1 MEVFWTAAVG
11 IAGIA
16 AAFFAPNWTSRRIE
30 QRRERRDFRRA
41 RRLVANELALAA
53 EGLSFVLEV
62 ARIPLT
68 DQLSDPIFLPT
79 AAWRSEGTVLATLL
93 DDEADWLVL
102 SRAYELFARIRGSLF
117 EEAGLVEEG
126 LRPQDLDD
134 RTRANVETAVEIV
147 SAACEKLLAA
157 EPLKN

>member
-11 IAGIA
+11 IAGIT
-16 AAFFAPNWTSRRIE
+16 AAFFAPTWSSRRIE
-30 QRRERRDFRRA
+30 QRREQRDFRRA
-41 RRLVANELALAA
+41 RRLVANELALAV
-53 EGLSFVLEV
+53 EGLSFVLEG

-68 DQLSDPIFLPT
+68 DHLSDPIFLPT
-79 AAWRSEGTVLATLL
+79 AAWKSERTVLATLL
-93 DDEADWLVL
+93 DEFDWLAL

-117 EEAGLVEEG
+117 EEAGLLEEG

-147 SAACEKLLAA
+147 SAALEKLLVAT
-157 EPLKN
+157 PLKN